1 MEKAVPEWGRLF
13 LLRRREISGSGFR
26 AEDMRQVDFNFFEG
40 RDSDALVILGRFA
53 GDGKDDLVGFV
64 RQAVGD
70 QRFLFGANNPVT
82 GNAMLL
88 QEQEIME

>member
-1 MEKAVPEWGRLF
+1 LF
-13 LLRRREISGSGFR
+13 GLTGSSESGFP
-26 AEDMRQVDFNFFEG
+26 AEDIGQIDFNVFER
-40 RDSDALVILGRFA
+40 RDSDWPVIPGNFA
-53 GDGKDDLVGFV
+53 GDGKDDFVGFV